1 MKYKPI
7 IIVAGEPNSI
17 FLEILFKTIKL
28 KKFKSPLIL
37 IASKKIVLLQMKALK
52 YKLNINLLE
61 FNGQILTKLNRKKI
75 NLINV
80 DFNQTKAFNK
90 ISLKSRKYIEKSF
103 NIALSLIKLN
113 LSDKLINGPIS
124 KKYFLKK
131 KFFGVTEYLGEKTNS
146 KNIAM
151 LIYNKFLSVSPLT
164 THIPI

>member
-61 FNGQILTKLNRKKI
+61 FNGQI
-75 NLINV
+75 
-80 DFNQTKAFNK
+80 
-90 ISLKSRKYIEKSF
+90 
-103 NIALSLIKLN
+103 
-113 LSDKLINGPIS
+113 
-124 KKYFLKK
+124 
-131 KFFGVTEYLGEKTNS
+131 
-146 KNIAM
+146 
-151 LIYNKFLSVSPLT
+151 
-164 THIPI
+164 